1 MQASHPAARIAP
13 RPAHSP
19 REVGCKV
26 VQSSLL
32 PVSAHSSPEC
42 LTCPLGVSVSQA
54 PSREVGT
61 RACARPALRSS
72 PAICALLLAV
82 RSAAYALLLRP
93 VIFMFSLGEI
103 RCGMGDS
110 TGRGQRVRAARRH
123 ASARTGRAHRART
136 RCRGA
141 LKCAREGYS
150 VGTYCKKSV
159 RGWRAAKPVPRR
171 ARSSTAA
178 IRPEAWCCRCSST

>member
-19 REVGCKV
+19 REIGCKV

-42 LTCPLGVSVSQA
+42 LTCPLGASSVSQA

-61 RACARPALRSS
+61 RRMHPSRTALVPPRFARFSSPSAPRLTLSSCGPRSS
-72 PAICALLLAV
+72 CPRGGAFVPHRC
-82 RSAAYALLLRP
+82 REHFP
-93 VIFMFSLGEI
+93 LGEI
-103 RCGMGDS
+103 RCGVGDS
-110 TGRGQRVRAARRH
+110 AGRGQRVRAARRH

-141 LKCAREGYS
+141 LKCAREGHS
-150 VGTYCKKSV
+150 IGTYGKKSV
-159 RGWRAAKPVPRR
+159 RGLEG
-171 ARSSTAA
+171 S
-178 IRPEAWCCRCSST
+178 